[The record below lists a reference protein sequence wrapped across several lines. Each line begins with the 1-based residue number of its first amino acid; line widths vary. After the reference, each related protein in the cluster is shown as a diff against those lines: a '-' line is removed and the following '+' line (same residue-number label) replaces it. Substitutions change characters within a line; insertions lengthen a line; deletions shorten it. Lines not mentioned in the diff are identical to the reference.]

1 MKQYVLDAN
10 ALYRF
15 VSGGL
20 GAEIVEQLFEQARES
35 EQPLRMSV
43 VNWGE
48 VYYSIAR
55 SQGFARASAVM
66 DIVKVLPL
74 AIVDTDQS
82 QTTQAARL
90 KAAYGLPYAD
100 GFAAALLGPADVLVT
115 SDVKDFKKAPGLHI
129 LALPEHKK

>member
-1 MKQYVLDAN
+1 MKQHVLDAN

-15 VSGGL
+15 LSGGP
-20 GAEIVEQLFEQARES
+20 GAEIVERLFEQARES

-43 VNWGE
+43 VNWGK

-55 SQGFARASAVM
+55 SQGFARATAVM
-66 DIVKVLPL
+66 DIVRVLPL
-74 AIVDTDQS
+74 EIVDADQS
-82 QTTQAARL
+82 RTAQAAKL

-115 SDVKDFKKAPGLHI
+115 SDVKDFKKVPGLRI